1 MKFCCFYDDML
12 VQMISVIYAEVS
24 DIVLYLVTH
33 NHLQLIAFL
42 FKRSNTLYLVV
53 FLSLRTIVDMLA
65 KDFAFRV
72 WF

>member
-1 MKFCCFYDDML
+1 MKFVILNYDML
-12 VQMISVIYAEVS
+12 VQMISMNYAVVS
-24 DIVLYLVTH
+24 DIILYLVTH

-42 FKRSNTLYLVV
+42 FKRNNTLYLVV

>member
-1 MKFCCFYDDML
+1 ML
-12 VQMISVIYAEVS
+12 MQMISMNYAAVS
-24 DIVLYLVTH
+24 DIILYLVTH
-33 NHLQLIAFL
+33 NYLQLIAFL
-42 FKRSNTLYLVV
+42 FKRNNTLYLVV